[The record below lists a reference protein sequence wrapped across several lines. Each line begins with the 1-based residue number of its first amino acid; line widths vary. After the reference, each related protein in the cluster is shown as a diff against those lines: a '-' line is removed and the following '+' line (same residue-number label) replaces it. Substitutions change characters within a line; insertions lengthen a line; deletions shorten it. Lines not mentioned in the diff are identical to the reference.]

1 MGTLLTILLF
11 IILFFWIVGRVLP
24 LMLSWWVKRKLNRF
38 GNQQGSSGFS
48 NGKQR
53 KNKIID
59 KNVGEYVDF
68 VETKEDD

>member
-1 MGTLLTILLF
+1 MGTLLTIFLF

-24 LMLSWWVKRKLNRF
+24 LLLGWWVKRKLGKF
-38 GNQQGSSGFS
+38 GNQQENSGFS
-48 NGKQR
+48 NVKQR

-68 VETKEDD
+68 EETKEDK